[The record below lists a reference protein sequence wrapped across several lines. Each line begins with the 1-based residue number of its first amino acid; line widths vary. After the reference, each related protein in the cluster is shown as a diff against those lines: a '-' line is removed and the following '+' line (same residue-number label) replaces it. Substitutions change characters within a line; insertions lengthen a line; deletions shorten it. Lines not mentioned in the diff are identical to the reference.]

1 MKKKQNMQKIFVR
14 VMALIMV
21 AALMLPILANIF
33 GLFA

>member
-21 AALMLPILANIF
+21 VALMLPILANTF